1 MDSLSNQS
9 NYIIER
15 FHSRGQNICKRI
27 ETKERVYIRKEFN
40 SQRIGL
46 QHLHG
51 RRIIA
56 LGHQYCERDFMR
68 KRSIVIKDCRVIN

>member
-9 NYIIER
+9 NYIIEH
-15 FHSRGQNICKRI
+15 FHSRGQNLCKRI

-46 QHLHG
+46 KHLHG
-51 RRIIA
+51 RRPFA

-68 KRSIVIKDCRVIN
+68 KRSIVKLKIAE

>member
-9 NYIIER
+9 NYIIEH
-15 FHSRGQNICKRI
+15 FHSRGQNLCKRI
-27 ETKERVYIRKEFN
+27 ETKEKVYIRKEFN

-46 QHLHG
+46 KHLHG
-51 RRIIA
+51 RRPFA

-68 KRSIVIKDCRVIN
+68 KRSIVKLKIAE

>member
-9 NYIIER
+9 NYIIEH
-15 FHSRGQNICKRI
+15 FHSRGQNLCKRI
-27 ETKERVYIRKEFN
+27 ETKERVYIWKEFN

-46 QHLHG
+46 KHLHG
-51 RRIIA
+51 RRPFA

-68 KRSIVIKDCRVIN
+68 KRSIVKLKIAE